1 MLFSY
6 FLLVGSSL
14 WSVGFFQL
22 GLPLAQNSTYATGL
36 LSAQTSQSR
45 VNVNFLFSVS
55 YPLQIV
61 FSFIVFIH
69 VYVAWKNAYVKP
81 RKWVLFFFWECS
93 ETNVIAI
100 VIVITFNV
108 IVIEYVGILCIRNQ
122 ACGK

>member
-69 VYVAWKNAYVKP
+69 VYVA
-81 RKWVLFFFWECS
+81 
-93 ETNVIAI
+93 
-100 VIVITFNV
+100 
-108 IVIEYVGILCIRNQ
+108 
-122 ACGK
+122 